1 MILRRTNYMVAMFNQ
16 EVIRLNIPLPYGT
29 GWEVPAIMTGALQW
43 NLEQCLDFIFD
54 KHGRV
59 HRKFLKPENRDAL
72 ASRYVQLTYF
82 LGGAENGGHSLTA
95 VTCRTG
101 ARN

>member
-16 EVIRLNIPLPYGT
+16 EVIRLNIPLPFGH

-72 ASRYVQLTYF
+72 ASRYVPGADSVVPRM
-82 LGGAENGGHSLTA
+82 GGALTA
-95 VTCRTG
+95 CALETG